1 MRALRHRRPCAY
13 LNSEFNRIISTPEMR
28 KRMIENGYE
37 PVGGAPEKFG
47 EFMRAEIAKWA
58 PVVKAANIR
67 VD

>member
-1 MRALRHRRPCAY
+1 MK
-13 LNSEFNRIISTPEMR
+13 

-37 PVGGAPEKFG
+37 PVGGALEKFG
-47 EFMRAEIAKWA
+47 DFIRAEIAKWA